1 MLLVFLSAPISRS
14 LSPIDRELEQQR
26 QWGLRK
32 RHLKTECTLLQTLSV
47 IALTPSR
54 PIRQMVEKFFGSWI
68 IIIKDCIEIQVKE
81 KKVVVLCCRPQQ
93 NDVKWGR
100 FTPSSCCDGK
110 QKSVTQ
116 SCCFY
121 FKPIAFSPFWFLSPS
136 SFLVSSLIS
145 FQEVT
150 ILLVISNKHL
160 PRDKSNESSGDEIG
174 CHRISY
180 SYRVRYSLLW
190 N

>member
-1 MLLVFLSAPISRS
+1 
-14 LSPIDRELEQQR
+14 
-26 QWGLRK
+26 
-32 RHLKTECTLLQTLSV
+32 
-47 IALTPSR
+47 
-54 PIRQMVEKFFGSWI
+54 MVEKFFGSW
-68 IIIKDCIEIQVKE
+68 IIKDCIEIQVKE

-93 NDVKWGR
+93 NDVKLGR

-121 FKPIAFSPFWFLSPS
+121 FKPIAFSPFLFLSPS

-150 ILLVISNKHL
+150 VLLVISNKHL
-160 PRDKSNESSGDEIG
+160 PRDKSNESSGDEIA
-174 CHRISY
+174 CHRTSY

-190 N
+190 ETKEAVNSLLLLDITNLFTGYPTSLAEKSSSTKLINSVPRNLGLFGLRVVFTWW

>member
-1 MLLVFLSAPISRS
+1 
-14 LSPIDRELEQQR
+14 
-26 QWGLRK
+26 
-32 RHLKTECTLLQTLSV
+32 
-47 IALTPSR
+47 
-54 PIRQMVEKFFGSWI
+54 MVEKFFGSW
-68 IIIKDCIEIQVKE
+68 IIKDCIEIQVKE

-93 NDVKWGR
+93 NDVKLGR

-150 ILLVISNKHL
+150 VLLVISNKHL
-160 PRDKSNESSGDEIG
+160 PRDKGNESSGDEIA
-174 CHRISY
+174 CYRTSY

-190 N
+190 ETKEAVNSLLLLDITNLFTGCPTFLAEKSSSTKLINSVPRNLGLFGQRVVFTWR